1 MYQPPVELI
10 ISNLQQSIMEC
21 REKQIIRAIESV
33 SVNVDKDE
41 LLKALQYDRQQY
53 TKGYKD
59 GVEEFA
65 KNLMD
70 HLKQQP
76 HWCIHRQDIVTHH
89 ESVGLSYDDVFFG
102 IERVSR
108 ELRGD

>member
-1 MYQPPVELI
+1 MYNSPVELI
-10 ISNLQQSIMEC
+10 VSDLQRSIMEC
-21 REKQIIRAIESV
+21 REQQIIRAIESIDV
-33 SVNVDKDE
+33 KVDKDE
-41 LLKALQYDRQQY
+41 LIKALKYDRQQY
-53 TKGYKD
+53 TKGYND

-102 IERVSR
+102 IEKVLR
-108 ELRGD
+108 ELRGG